1 MELVF
6 CVKEDARAVLVLYK
20 YCSYFCGFVEICFNL
35 VCMWSACVYCPTP
48 VKQSN
53 MRTENLLIW
62 LMTFRAKAKVL
73 S

>member
-35 VCMWSACVYCPTP
+35 VCMLRRLFFCP
-48 VKQSN
+48 N
-53 MRTENLLIW
+53 
-62 LMTFRAKAKVL
+62 
-73 S
+73 

>member
-35 VCMWSACVYCPTP
+35 VCMWRPSVYCREKPRFKW
-48 VKQSN
+48 VSGDY
-53 MRTENLLIW
+53 RRI
-62 LMTFRAKAKVL
+62 
-73 S
+73 

>member
-35 VCMWSACVYCPTP
+35 VCMWRRLYCFPT
-48 VKQSN
+48 KSQTDIS
-53 MRTENLLIW
+53 T
-62 LMTFRAKAKVL
+62 
-73 S
+73 

>member
-35 VCMWSACVYCPTP
+35 VCMLSAWSYWKELTN
-48 VKQSN
+48 KN
-53 MRTENLLIW
+53 II
-62 LMTFRAKAKVL
+62 K
-73 S
+73 

>member
-35 VCMWSACVYCPTP
+35 VCMLRRLYFFPT
-48 VKQSN
+48 K
-53 MRTENLLIW
+53 NL
-62 LMTFRAKAKVL
+62 TA
-73 S
+73 

>member
-35 VCMWSACVYCPTP
+35 VCMWRRCAFWA
-48 VKQSN
+48 N
-53 MRTENLLIW
+53 ENQ
-62 LMTFRAKAKVL
+62 MPR
-73 S
+73 